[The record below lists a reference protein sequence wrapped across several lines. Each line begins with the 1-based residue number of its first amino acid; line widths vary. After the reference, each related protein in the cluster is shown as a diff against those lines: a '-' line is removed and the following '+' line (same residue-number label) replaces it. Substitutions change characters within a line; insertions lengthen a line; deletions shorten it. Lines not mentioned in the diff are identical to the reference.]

1 MKQIMKLTERR
12 RLAAAMFFLLICL
25 PFTLAQAQTVK
36 VTGKVTDNLN
46 EPMIGV
52 SIVEKGTT
60 NGCITDIDG
69 NYTLNVNQGAT
80 IIFSYIGY
88 VTQEKQAVAGVM
100 NIVLKEDSETL
111 DEVVVVG
118 YGVQKK
124 SSLTGAVSSVKSED
138 MEARTITRPEQAL
151 QGKTAGVQ
159 VLSASAK
166 PGASPSVRIRG
177 ISSNGS
183 CDPLYVVDGRIASD
197 IGGIDPN
204 DIESMEVLKDGAS
217 AAIYGAAAGNG
228 VILITT
234 KKGKGNGKITYDF
247 QYTSQSLG
255 RVPEVMNAQQ
265 YKDFYV
271 GIGNLD
277 EGVFNANWDGKT
289 QTDWTDVGFE
299 NSSMKRHNIT
309 FSGGSEKGSFYLSL
323 SHLDNDGMIVGNAD
337 TYERLTGMV
346 NANWQIKPWLEV
358 GTNNQIEHYKNQS
371 VAEGYE
377 YGSYLLSV
385 LQIDPLTKP
394 LYAIDNLPSYM
405 ASIYAQHPNMLGDGN
420 GNLYGVSPYTGNTEA
435 INPLAMRDRSFT
447 KNRGFNIN
455 GTTYVNFKPIKG
467 LTITSRLGYR
477 LSNYSSYGVA
487 QDYYYH
493 GTAKQD
499 YVQVDAS
506 DGNTVYYQWE
516 NFLNYTRSFGQ
527 HNVTAMLGTSY
538 SQNRTYSVSGN
549 KKGDDKNIGFLQDNP
564 LFHYFAYATSDATKD
579 INGGE
584 PNYLRKLAYF
594 GRLNYDY
601 AGKYMAQVSLRA
613 DAADLSVLPKD
624 KRWGYFPAVS
634 LGWVVSQE
642 KFMQGTEDW
651 LSQLKLRAS
660 WGQNGS
666 TASLGG
672 YMWNVSIGNSGHLAV
687 GDNNNFHYING
698 YAPSATGN
706 PELKWETSEQTNIGI
721 DARFLNNRLSVS
733 ADYFNKETKD
743 LIVSGIKASTVVGN
757 TFSPVNAGNVTN
769 KGFELEIGWQ
779 DRIKDFSYG
788 VRANIATLKNEV
800 TYIHESLNSVPGASF
815 HSYGEI
821 TRFEVGKPAW
831 YFYGF
836 KYIGVDENTGEP
848 LFEDVNKDGAVNDND
863 KTEIGKGFADFT
875 YGITLTAA
883 WKGFDL
889 VVFGTGS
896 QGNDVYCCL
905 NRTDYNLNRLTYF
918 TDDCWT
924 ESNRTGSMPSG
935 KATDYSKFM
944 ISSGSVLDGSF
955 FKIKQI
961 QLGYSL
967 PKTLLKK
974 VAIENLRVYGSLED
988 FFTFTSYPGFDPEVT
1003 GVGNALGVDKGSYP
1017 NSKKVVLG
1025 LSVTF

>member
-1 MKQIMKLTERR
+1 MKQTVLRR
-12 RLAAAMFFLLICL
+12 GWAQTALFFLLSLTAIG
-25 PFTLAQAQTVK
+25 AQAQTVTVQGHVK
-36 VTGKVTDNLN
+36 DESG

-52 SIVEKGTT
+52 SVLEKGTS
-60 NGCITDIDG
+60 NGIMTDLDG
-69 NYTLNVNQGAT
+69 NFQLQAAQGAT
-80 IIFSYIGY
+80 LVFSYIGY
-88 VTQEKQAVAGVM
+88 ITQEQTAKAGTMSVTM
-100 NIVLKEDSETL
+100 KEDTKTL
-111 DEVVVVG
+111 EEVVVVG

-124 SSLTGAVSSVKSED
+124 SSLTGAVSQVKSED

-159 VLSASAK
+159 VLSSSAK

-234 KKGKGNGKITYDF
+234 KRGKGNGKITYDF

-255 RVPEVMNAQQ
+255 RIPEVMNAQQ
-265 YKDFYV
+265 YKDYFIESGKIQESAFDMY
-271 GIGNLD
+271 
-277 EGVFNANWDGKT
+277 WDGKT
-289 QTDWTDVGFE
+289 DTDWTDVAFE
-299 NSSMKRHNIT
+299 NGSMKRHNIT
-309 FSGGSEKGSFYLSL
+309 FSSGSEKGSLYLSL
-323 SHLDNDGMIVGNAD
+323 SHLDNDGMIVGNSD

-346 NANWQIKPWLEV
+346 NASWNIKPWLEV
-358 GTNNQIEHYKNQS
+358 GTNNQIEHYKTQS
-371 VAEGYE
+371 VAEGNE

-385 LQIDPLTKP
+385 LQLDPLTKP
-394 LYAIDNLPSYM
+394 IYAIDNLPAHM
-405 ASIYAQHPNMLGDGN
+405 ASVYEMHPNMLGDGN
-420 GNLYGVSPYTGNTEA
+420 GNLYGISAFTGNAEA
-435 INPLAMRDRSFT
+435 INPFVMRDRSFT
-447 KNRGFNIN
+447 KSRGFNIN
-455 GTTYVNFKPIKG
+455 GTTYLNFKPIKG
-467 LTITSRLGYR
+467 LTVTSRLGYR
-477 LSNYSSYGVA
+477 LSSYSSYGVS

-499 YVQVDAS
+499 YIQVDAS
-506 DGNTVYYQWE
+506 DGNNVYYQWE
-516 NFLNYTRSFGQ
+516 NFLNYTRSFGR
-527 HNVTAMLGTSY
+527 HNATIMLGTSY
-538 SQNRTYSVSGN
+538 SQNRSYSVSGN
-549 KKGDDKNIGFLQDNP
+549 KKGDDKNLGFLQDSP
-564 LFHYFAYATSDATKD
+564 LFHYFAYATSDASKD

-584 PNYLRKLAYF
+584 PSYSRKLAYF

-613 DAADLSVLPKD
+613 DAADLSVLPKE

-634 LGWVVSQE
+634 LGWTISQE
-642 KFMQGTEDW
+642 KFMQGTENW
-651 LSQLKLRAS
+651 LSHLKLRAS

-672 YMWNVSIGNSGHLAV
+672 YMWNVSVGSIGHLAV
-687 GDNNNFHYING
+687 GDNYNFYYING

-706 PELKWETSEQTNIGI
+706 LDLKWETSEQTNIGI
-721 DARFLNNRLSVS
+721 DARFLNSRLSVS
-733 ADYFNKETKD
+733 ADYFDKETKD
-743 LIVSGIKASTVVGN
+743 LIVTGIKASTVVGN
-757 TFSPVNAGNVTN
+757 TFSPVNAGNVNN
-769 KGFELEIGWQ
+769 KGFELELGWQ
-779 DRIKDFSYG
+779 DKIKDFSYG
-788 VRANIATLKNEV
+788 IRANIATLKNKV
-800 TYIHESLNSVPGASF
+800 TYIHESLASLDGATLVT
-815 HSYGEI
+815 YGAI

-831 YFYGF
+831 YFYGY
-836 KYIGVDENTGEP
+836 KYIGVDENNGEP
-848 LFEDVNKDGAVNDND
+848 LFEDINGDGTINEND
-863 KTEIGKGFADFT
+863 KTDIGKGIADFT

-889 VVFGTGS
+889 ILFGTGS
-896 QGNDVYCCL
+896 QGNDIYCGL
-905 NRTDYNLNRLTYF
+905 NRIDYNLNQLTYF
-918 TDDCWT
+918 TDDRWS
-924 ESNRTGSMPSG
+924 SNNPHGSMP
-935 KATDYSKFM
+935 KAYATDYAKFM
-944 ISSGSVLDGSF
+944 TSSGSVLNGSF

-967 PKTLLKK
+967 PKNLLKK
-974 VAIENLRVYGSLED
+974 ACIENLRIYGSLED
-988 FFTFTSYPGFDPEVT
+988 FFTFTKYPGFDPEVT